1 MTAKIIEDQ
10 THRERMFVFRDRLHA
25 GKLLAEKIREYA
37 GKENVILL
45 ALPAGGVSVGYA
57 IAKELGILMDTM
69 VVRKVQIPW
78 NTEASCVVV
87 DWHVRER
94 EDSVAVGFWRL
105 VEQVFVFSHITHVRN
120 ENNG

>member
-1 MTAKIIEDQ
+1 MTAKIIEDP
-10 THRERMFVFRDRLHA
+10 TYRERMFVFRDRLHA